1 MKKQDDL
8 RHELQAKCPEHSEK
22 VRFFIGDVKNIDFLR
37 NTVEGVNFIFH
48 ATTLKQALQCEF
60 SPMEAVRTN
69 IIRTDNI
76 LNAAI
81 ADKIKSVVCL
91 SIDKAAYSING
102 MEFPKL

>member
-48 ATTLKQALQCEF
+48 ATTLKQAL
-60 SPMEAVRTN
+60 
-69 IIRTDNI
+69 
-76 LNAAI
+76 
-81 ADKIKSVVCL
+81 
-91 SIDKAAYSING
+91 
-102 MEFPKL
+102 